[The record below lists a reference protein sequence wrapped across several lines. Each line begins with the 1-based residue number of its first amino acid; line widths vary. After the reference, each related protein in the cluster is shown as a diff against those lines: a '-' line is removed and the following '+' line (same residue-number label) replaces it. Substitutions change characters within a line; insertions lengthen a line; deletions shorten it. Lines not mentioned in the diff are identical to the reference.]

1 MVTQDSRFQSTYKN
15 SSSWCVEFLKKSGQ
29 GKRQN
34 GSLCNI
40 TRAFKQLQCNNLG
53 KSNLFA
59 LSLPFFLLLFFHGY
73 TKNSR
78 RLTMSS
84 HFGDE
89 EYRSAATLFQSFVFF
104 NLCNPLIYVNTQ
116 LLWQHFILHMD
127 AYNILQMQRRFY
139 FTHDYVQSLHS
150 LMIIA
155 LSKHKQRNSF
165 KTFLHHLLICYRNWC
180 ICYKMLD
187 LEKAT
192 RERI

>member
-1 MVTQDSRFQSTYKN
+1 
-15 SSSWCVEFLKKSGQ
+15 
-29 GKRQN
+29 
-34 GSLCNI
+34 
-40 TRAFKQLQCNNLG
+40 
-53 KSNLFA
+53 
-59 LSLPFFLLLFFHGY
+59 
-73 TKNSR
+73 
-78 RLTMSS
+78 MSS

-89 EYRSAATLFQSFVFF
+89 EYRSAATLYQSFVFF

-127 AYNILQMQRRFY
+127 AYNILQMQRMFQ

-192 RERI
+192 REQMKENADQLNSEQTIYKIKFIMQFLRDKLKYFLKIIIIFCLKQL

>member
-1 MVTQDSRFQSTYKN
+1 
-15 SSSWCVEFLKKSGQ
+15 
-29 GKRQN
+29 
-34 GSLCNI
+34 
-40 TRAFKQLQCNNLG
+40 
-53 KSNLFA
+53 
-59 LSLPFFLLLFFHGY
+59 
-73 TKNSR
+73 
-78 RLTMSS
+78 MSS

-127 AYNILQMQRRFY
+127 AYNILQMQRMFY

-165 KTFLHHLLICYRNWC
+165 KPFLHHLLICYRNWC

-192 RERI
+192 REQMNENAEQTLSMKHLRSVHLRRDHYINICKIKVFHVSGTN

>member
-1 MVTQDSRFQSTYKN
+1 
-15 SSSWCVEFLKKSGQ
+15 
-29 GKRQN
+29 
-34 GSLCNI
+34 
-40 TRAFKQLQCNNLG
+40 
-53 KSNLFA
+53 
-59 LSLPFFLLLFFHGY
+59 
-73 TKNSR
+73 
-78 RLTMSS
+78 MSS

-89 EYRSAATLFQSFVFF
+89 EYRSAATLYQSFVFF

-127 AYNILQMQRRFY
+127 AYNILQMQRMFY
-139 FTHDYVQSLHS
+139 FTHDYFQSLHS

-192 RERI
+192 REQMKENNKAPKITSSQTIPLRTKIQETKITVTKIQLSPLIRKI

>member
-1 MVTQDSRFQSTYKN
+1 
-15 SSSWCVEFLKKSGQ
+15 
-29 GKRQN
+29 
-34 GSLCNI
+34 
-40 TRAFKQLQCNNLG
+40 
-53 KSNLFA
+53 
-59 LSLPFFLLLFFHGY
+59 
-73 TKNSR
+73 
-78 RLTMSS
+78 MSS

-89 EYRSAATLFQSFVFF
+89 EYRSAATLYQSFVFF

-127 AYNILQMQRRFY
+127 AYNILQMQRMFY

-192 RERI
+192 REQMKENNKAPKITSSQTIPLRTKIQETKITVTKIQLSPLIRKI